1 MKQAR
6 NPKRIHGL
14 TVTVPWCAQ
23 LLYSLLVL
31 LHLPIPATCFS
42 TKTPNG
48 DKSSA
53 TTKQLNINFVTG
65 NQMKVKEVERI
76 LAEHGVTK
84 NPVDPGQS
92 LIKLNILNVDLPE
105 LQEVDTI
112 AIAKDKV
119 LLAAQLAGGP
129 TIIEDTSLQ
138 FHALGGMPGPV
149 SAPGR

>member
-6 NPKRIHGL
+6 NPRRIHGL
-14 TVTVPWCAQ
+14 TVTVPWCT
-23 LLYSLLVL
+23 LLYALLVL

-48 DKSSA
+48 GSSSS
-53 TTKQLNINFVTG
+53 TETKQLNINFVTG

-149 SAPGR
+149 SAAG